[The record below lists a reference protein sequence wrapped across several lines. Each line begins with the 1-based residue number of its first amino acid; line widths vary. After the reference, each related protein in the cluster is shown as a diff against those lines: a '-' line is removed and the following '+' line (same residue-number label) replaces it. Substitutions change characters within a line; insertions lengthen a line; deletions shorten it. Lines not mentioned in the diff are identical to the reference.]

1 MDPREESLLLQMLD
15 YAGETLD
22 KPGRFFRGLGSSALY
37 GLTGGNY
44 GKADPRAM
52 LNIIPFS
59 DTLGYTD
66 PKSEVHANEAY
77 FSGGPSDG
85 TFGGALKQATGD
97 ILTDP
102 STYLSLGSIPAAK
115 MLFRAPKILG
125 FGAKAANVAPEV
137 LSASKIVPDIMPT
150 VFSTSNSFGDMANA
164 GAKGFDYNT
173 ILANA
178 GNYADDIA
186 KIDPLSSTMNAFP
199 RATPNTYAGKI
210 ASGLEDA
217 YSYLDNAVGNS
228 IMARPA
234 NFAGKVIST
243 QLGNLGSKEPVF
255 GALRDS
261 ALEIAPKFMSNMRSD
276 PPVLRQQSDGS
287 IGFQEDDETR
297 RRYLERLNSS
307 DF

>member
-1 MDPREESLLLQMLD
+1 MDPKEDSLLLKMLD

-22 KPGRFFRGLGSSALY
+22 KPGRFFRGLGSTALY

-44 GKADPRAM
+44 GKADPRSM

-59 DTLGYTD
+59 DALGYTD

-77 FSGGPSDG
+77 FNGDASDG
-85 TFGGALKQATGD
+85 TFGGAIKQAAGD

-102 STYLSLGSIPAAK
+102 STYLSFGSIPAAK

-150 VFSTSNSFGDMANA
+150 VFSTANSFGDAASA
-164 GAKGFDYNT
+164 GSKAFDYNA

-199 RATPNTYAGKI
+199 KAAPNTYAGKI

-255 GALRDS
+255 GAFRDA
-261 ALEIAPKFMSNMRSD
+261 ALEIAPKFMSNMKSE
-276 PPVLRQQSDGS
+276 PPVLQQQSDGS
-287 IGFQEDDETR
+287 IGFQKDDETR

-307 DF
+307 EF